1 MQESGPTCPVVHY
14 DLISGSSR
22 KTPPFVHLGDLRE
35 NPVIDVMR
43 IVSFDPGLRNLAVCV
58 LEGTSRQ
65 DVRIVDW
72 TIIDVLAERAGLGA
86 PRCHK
91 CPAAASWEHA
101 SGGEFACG
109 KHRPKT
115 KKVTKKA
122 LSDKTITELD
132 AEMTRNGFP
141 SVAKKAD
148 KVKLLYNHYTQN
160 RWKKSVGSA
169 ISGSVLDLAPCI
181 AKSLDARLATWGK
194 IDHVCVENQMD
205 RRMFGVQAMIQ
216 MYFAARGI
224 KCAGVSA
231 THKLSN
237 VVMLTDSTTTYKG
250 RKATGIAHARVLV
263 PEVNQEHFA
272 KHPKKDD
279 LADSFLQGLWVLEHP

>member
-1 MQESGPTCPVVHY
+1 MY
-14 DLISGSSR
+14 
-22 KTPPFVHLGDLRE
+22 PFVLLSDLRE
-35 NPVIDVMR
+35 NREIDVMR

-58 LEGTSRQ
+58 LDGTSRQ

-72 TIIDVLAERAGLGA
+72 YIIDVLAELSGLGA
-86 PRCHK
+86 PRCYK

-101 SGGEFACG
+101 SCGEFACG
-109 KHRPKT
+109 KHHPKT
-115 KKVTKKA
+115 KKVTKKS
-122 LSDKTITELD
+122 LYDKAPAELD
-132 AEMTRNGFP
+132 AEMVKNGFP
-141 SVAKKAD
+141 LSAKKAD

-169 ISGSVLDLAPCI
+169 LSGSVLDFAPCI
-181 AKSLDARLATWGK
+181 AKCLDARLATWGK
-194 IDHVCVENQMD
+194 IDQVCVENQMD
-205 RRMFGVQAMIQ
+205 RRMFGVQAMLQ

-272 KHPKKDD
+272 RHPKKDD